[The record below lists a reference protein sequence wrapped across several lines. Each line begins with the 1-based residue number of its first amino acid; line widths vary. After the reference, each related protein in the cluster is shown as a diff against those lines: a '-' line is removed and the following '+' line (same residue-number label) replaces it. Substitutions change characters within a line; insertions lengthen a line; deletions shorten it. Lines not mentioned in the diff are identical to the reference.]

1 MNYYKLSF
9 DDVWVPD
16 KPIGDTY
23 IDDKAINFKN
33 NWDEITEELLSKSRR
48 HK

>member
-9 DDVWVPD
+9 DGVWVSD
-16 KPIGDTY
+16 KPIVDAY

-33 NWDEITEELLSKSRR
+33 NWDEITE
-48 HK
+48 